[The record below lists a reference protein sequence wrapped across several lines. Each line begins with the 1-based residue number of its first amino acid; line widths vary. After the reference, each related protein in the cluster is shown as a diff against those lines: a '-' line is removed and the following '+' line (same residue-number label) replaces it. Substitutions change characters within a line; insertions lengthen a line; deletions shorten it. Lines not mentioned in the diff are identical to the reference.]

1 MQKFV
6 LEIRFHFLGS
16 VLCKRKSVVQK
27 FVLEFGF
34 HSLGSVLCRRKKCS
48 AKVCVGIRNPFPR
61 KCFVH

>member
-27 FVLEFGF
+27 SVLEFGT
-34 HSLGSVLCRRKKCS
+34 HSLGSVLCIRKWCS
-48 AKVCVGIRNPFPR
+48 VKKEDSEGSSVA
-61 KCFVH
+61 